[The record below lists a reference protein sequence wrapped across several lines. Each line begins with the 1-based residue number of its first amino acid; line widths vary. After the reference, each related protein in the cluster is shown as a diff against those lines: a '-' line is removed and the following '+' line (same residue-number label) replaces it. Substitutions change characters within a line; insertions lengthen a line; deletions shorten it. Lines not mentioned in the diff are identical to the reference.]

1 MFDQTK
7 EQGYVFV
14 YSCSEEALATV
25 NEAVRAAQESNDEM
39 CLHHAMVSCLHQHV
53 HVHVLVYDC
62 AFLVSP
68 ILLAQ
73 IWLERLGVES
83 ASHSWYHV
91 DRAATTNREGE
102 TPHLGAQT
110 IINIAKNRAFTN
122 THPKSKEE
130 CDHM

>member
-1 MFDQTK
+1 MSAPRHGELSSSARTRTCILQ
-7 EQGYVFV
+7 YN
-14 YSCSEEALATV
+14 CI
-25 NEAVRAAQESNDEM
+25 
-39 CLHHAMVSCLHQHV
+39 
-53 HVHVLVYDC
+53 
-62 AFLVSP
+62 FLISSV
-68 ILLAQ
+68 LLAQ

-122 THPKSKEE
+122 TQPKSKEE
-130 CDHM
+130 YDHMQVL